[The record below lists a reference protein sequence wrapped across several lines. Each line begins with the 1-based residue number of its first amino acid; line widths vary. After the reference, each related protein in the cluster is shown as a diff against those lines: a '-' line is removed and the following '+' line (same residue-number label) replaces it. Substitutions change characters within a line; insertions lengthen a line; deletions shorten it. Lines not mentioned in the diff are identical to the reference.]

1 MVEKIKLKQE
11 SKDPGETFF
20 HRNTLKGLDYS
31 FYGDWQ
37 ANYGKFV
44 ISVSNILPAAQKGSM
59 SLLDVGTACGVGLKG
74 MKQTGVFKRVVGT
87 DTSPYMIGLG
97 KKLHGFS
104 DEELIVIDAR
114 ELVEYFDAESFD
126 LIHCSQTLEHIP
138 EESISGV
145 FEQFHQLLSPRGVLM
160 LVVDAITDKQTAE
173 MLKDKEPTHVTV
185 HPRKWWAD
193 KMSNSFRLD
202 PDAQQRFARAKFSP
216 DNSAKTF
223 YDYYREEW
231 ALLVGFKKK

>member
-1 MVEKIKLKQE
+1 MVDKLKLKQE
-11 SKDPGETFF
+11 PKDPGKEFF
-20 HRNTLKGLDYS
+20 DRCKDKGLDYS

-44 ISVSNILPAAQKGSM
+44 ISVSNVLPALQKSSM
-59 SLLDVGTACGVGLKG
+59 NLLDVGTACGVGLKG
-74 MKQTGVFKRVVGT
+74 IKATGVFKKVVGT
-87 DTSPYMIGLG
+87 DISPYLIGLG

-160 LVVDAITDKQTAE
+160 LVVDAVSEKQTPE
-173 MLKDKEPTHVTV
+173 MLKDKDPTHVTIQ
-185 HPRKWWAD
+185 PRKWWAD

-202 PDAQQRFARAKFSP
+202 PDAQQRFAWAKFSP

-231 ALLVGFKKK
+231 AVLVGLKKK